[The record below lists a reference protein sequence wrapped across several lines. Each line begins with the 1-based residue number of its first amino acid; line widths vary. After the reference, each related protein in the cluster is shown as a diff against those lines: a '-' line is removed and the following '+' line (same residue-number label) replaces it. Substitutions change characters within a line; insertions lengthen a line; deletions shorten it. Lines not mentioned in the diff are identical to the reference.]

1 MGGNAK
7 WSTSLRNS
15 YALSCIIRQLT
26 YDIAILLLDTYP
38 R

>member
-1 MGGNAK
+1 MQND
-7 WSTSLRNS
+7 TTTLRNS
-15 YALSCIIRQLT
+15 YALSGKIRQLT